1 MGMRVVR
8 GRDWY
13 SWYGNQDG
21 GVGGIG
27 TIIKIN
33 SFRDGTP
40 WDRVAVVKWDHDQ
53 STNNYACG
61 ANGRYKLNCA

>member
-8 GRDWY
+8 GRDWPFY
-13 SWYGNQDG
+13 FNEDG

-33 SFRDGTP
+33 SWIDGSP
-40 WDRVAVVKWDHDQ
+40 YDGRAVVKWDHDQ
-53 STNNYACG
+53 STNGYCCG
-61 ANGRYKLNCA
+61 YGGYYELNCA